1 VRADAQLLACF
12 VLGALLF
19 LRIDL
24 PDLVFG
30 QSSAEAGVG
39 NEARLKGSSS
49 VPKSLLGEMT
59 ARCGNW
65 KPALSK
71 SRISYLERLVP
82 IFTGQIL
89 GMFGLDCTHFRFVP
103 LTQRSMSSLQKK
115 NSIT

>member
-1 VRADAQLLACF
+1 M
-12 VLGALLF
+12 
-19 LRIDL
+19 DL

-30 QSSAEAGVG
+30 QSSVEAGVG

-59 ARCGNW
+59 VRCGYW

-71 SRISYLERLVP
+71 SRISFLERLVP

-89 GMFGLDCTHFRFVP
+89 GMSGLNCTYFRFVP

-115 NSIT
+115 NSITSGLFL